1 MTRIRFEGL
10 RLPALSALRA
20 LPCRASDGTSGERR
34 PHLSR
39 HPVDAQ
45 CMLGRVLRLLRE
57 PALTRLL
64 AAAIVVGLVVLS
76 APVLLPLVRWVF
88 GLL

>member
-1 MTRIRFEGL
+1 
-10 RLPALSALRA
+10 
-20 LPCRASDGTSGERR
+20 
-34 PHLSR
+34 
-39 HPVDAQ
+39 
-45 CMLGRVLRLLRE
+45 MLGRVLRLLRD

>member
-1 MTRIRFEGL
+1 MTHA
-10 RLPALSALRA
+10 PVA
-20 LPCRASDGTSGERR
+20 C
-34 PHLSR
+34 
-39 HPVDAQ
+39 PVDAQ

-64 AAAIVVGLVVLS
+64 AAAIVVGLLVLS